1 MSSVQNVESRCWILA
16 LFVRSDGERLL
27 LGDGMYEFTAEQQHF
42 APNDIENTLVEV
54 QGGDGSMLGGQ
65 ARRASI
71 QSFDGY
77 VGSATN
83 SKSEVE
89 AARRAFISFFQTNF
103 FYEVIY
109 VFPDGS
115 AIKRNRG
122 FLVDAPSVQELWQI
136 HPTYHVGLSFEDV
149 NYYSYLEDSNGN
161 EIYGMK
167 ALVYPANGVGG
178 GLVWDDKGAVWDT
191 VGAVWE
197 GGANGNTIIQNNSQI
212 NIYPIWTVIG
222 PSADPELKNITTGE
236 SIKITMKGAA
246 SWESDVVI
254 TAGQK
259 LVVDM
264 MQHTAKLYDD
274 NQSGFTNML
283 PYVRGAWMAFKPG
296 RNELSYVSQN
306 QTSPASEIEWAE
318 VVG

>member
-1 MSSVQNVESRCWILA
+1 MSSVKGVTERCWILA
-16 LFVRSDGERLL
+16 LFVRSDGERFL

-65 ARRASI
+65 ARRASV
-71 QSFDGY
+71 QAFDGY
-77 VGSATN
+77 VGCGSN
-83 SKSEVE
+83 SKVE
-89 AARRAFISFFQTNF
+89 IETARRAFISFFQTNF

-149 NYYSYLEDSNGN
+149 NYYSYLEDAEGN

-167 ALVYPANGVGG
+167 ASVYAANGIVG
-178 GLVWDDKGAVWDT
+178 GLVWDDKGTVWDQ

-197 GGANGNTIIQNNSQI
+197 GGANGNTIIQNNSQS
-212 NIYPIWTVIG
+212 NIYPIWTIVG
-222 PSADPELKNITTGE
+222 PSAEPELRNLSTGE
-236 SIKITMKGAA
+236 SLKFTRKGD
-246 SWESDVVI
+246 STWGPDIVI
-254 TAGQK
+254 TSNQK

-264 MQHTAKLYDD
+264 LQHTAKLYDEGET
-274 NQSGFTNML
+274 GFTNML
-283 PYVRGAWMAFKPG
+283 PYLKGTWMAFKPG
-296 RNELSYVSQN
+296 RNELAYLSDN
-306 QTSPASEIEWAE
+306 LLSPPSTVEWAE
-318 VVG
+318 VVA